1 LRSAKPTMIPLDNA
15 EAFVLGIDLVTVYCL
30 YIAILTDSD
39 GILSNISCSFIDEP
53 KSAQRH
59 G

>member
-1 LRSAKPTMIPLDNA
+1 MIPLDNA